1 MATRTRQAALRVL
14 LDMERGGP
22 TLADR
27 LADDDVDG
35 LPERDRAFL
44 HELVLGTLRRR
55 GALDF
60 ALARL
65 LDQPFPRL
73 EPPVKAILRLGAYQA
88 LHMRVPHRA
97 AVSESVELARESAP
111 RAAGLV
117 NAVLRRLAREGAPP
131 FPDPEADPL
140 GWLTTA
146 GSLPRWLAVRWI
158 ARLGPA
164 TALAR
169 ARALLEAPPSVFRI
183 NPRVADAE
191 ARLRA
196 EGFELQPLVVPG
208 AWTATGRLTPL
219 AAEGVV
225 YLQDQG
231 SQMAAHLAAE
241 GVRVLDAC
249 AAPGG
254 KTTLIADLLGGG
266 GRVVGAEASL
276 PRVRRMATL
285 VARWG
290 ATTIALV
297 AADARRPPFA
307 GSFDSVLL
315 DAPCSGL
322 GTLARHPDIRWRTDE
337 RDILR
342 HAGRQRE
349 LLEGV
354 AGLVRPGGRLVYS
367 VCSGEPEEGDQ
378 MVDAFLAAH
387 AEFGLS
393 PLPSWAQPFADR
405 GRAHTRPERHG
416 GDAFFVAVFIKQGGA
431 AARPPE
437 TPSLAPD

>member
-1 MATRTRQAALRVL
+1 VTTRTRSYALRVL
-14 LDMERGGP
+14 LDTERGGP

-55 GALDF
+55 GTLDF

-65 LDQPFPRL
+65 LDQPFTRL
-73 EPPVKAILRLGAYQA
+73 EPPVKAILRLGAYQV

-97 AVSESVELARESAP
+97 AVSESVELVRESAP

-117 NAVLRRLAREGAPP
+117 NAVLRRLAREGLPP
-131 FPDPEADPL
+131 FPDPKADPL

-146 GSLPRWLAVRWI
+146 GSLPRWLAVRWM

-164 TALAR
+164 TAVAR
-169 ARALLEAPPSVFRI
+169 ARALLEAPPNVFRI
-183 NPRVADAE
+183 NPHVPGAAE
-191 ARLRA
+191 RLRA
-196 EGFELQPLVVPG
+196 EGFEVRPLVVPG
-208 AWTATGRLTPL
+208 AWTATGRLAPL
-219 AAEGVV
+219 AAESVV

-241 GVRVLDAC
+241 GAHVLDAC

-254 KTTLIADLLGGG
+254 KTMLIADLLGGS
-266 GRVVGAEASL
+266 GRVVGAEASPARL
-276 PRVRRMATL
+276 RRMAGL

-290 ATTIALV
+290 ATTVRLV
-297 AADARRPPFA
+297 GADARRPPFA
-307 GSFDSVLL
+307 DTFDSVLL
-315 DAPCSGL
+315 DAPCTGL
-322 GTLARHPDIRWRTDE
+322 GTLARHPDIRWRTAE

-342 HAGRQRE
+342 HARRQRD

-354 AGLVRPGGRLVYS
+354 AGLARPGGRLVYS
-367 VCSGEPEEGDQ
+367 VCSGEPEEGEQ
-378 MVDAFLAAH
+378 VVDAFLAAH
-387 AEFGLS
+387 AEFTLA
-393 PLPSWAQPFADR
+393 PLPPWAQPFADR
-405 GRAHTRPERHG
+405 GRARTRPERDG
-416 GDAFFVAVFIKQGGA
+416 GDAFFVAVLRRA
-431 AARPPE
+431 
-437 TPSLAPD
+437 